1 MRKISVF
8 FPKVS
13 IEQFIVRSIFPLKI
27 ESSKKNGTGNH
38 YQKDKMN
45 SIFIF
50 REPSRGKKL
59 HKQTKSVQFF

>member
-13 IEQFIVRSIFPLKI
+13 IEQFIVRSK
-27 ESSKKNGTGNH
+27 
-38 YQKDKMN
+38 KDKMN

>member
-27 ESSKKNGTGNH
+27 ESSKKNGAGNH
-38 YQKDKMN
+38 YQK
-45 SIFIF
+45 
-50 REPSRGKKL
+50 G
-59 HKQTKSVQFF
+59 

>member
-27 ESSKKNGTGNH
+27 ESSKKNGAGNH
-38 YQKDKMN
+38 YQKGSNELNFYLQRAIKRQK
-45 SIFIF
+45 IA
-50 REPSRGKKL
+50 
-59 HKQTKSVQFF
+59 QTD